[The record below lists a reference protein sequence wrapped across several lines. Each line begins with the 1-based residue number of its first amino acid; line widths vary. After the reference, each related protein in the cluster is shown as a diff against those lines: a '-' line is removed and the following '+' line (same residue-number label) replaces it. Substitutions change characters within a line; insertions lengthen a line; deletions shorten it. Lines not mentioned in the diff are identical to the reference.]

1 MYVFSPN
8 FSRRVY
14 YLRKALVKIRIF
26 LQLASWSPERN
37 SQWSAGCKEPG
48 PSRNV
53 QAACAEPGQQ
63 VNTASDR
70 FIFISCP
77 RQPLNSG
84 QVQGKP
90 KDFTRGKEGWWRT
103 CELRFHSQL
112 RDPPAGGPRPSYL
125 ISLSLNSFICKIGIA
140 GVILWGSMKAREDT
154 YMPGSSWQEFRGREA
169 SWVSK
174 EMASVYSGSAT

>member
-1 MYVFSPN
+1 M
-8 FSRRVY
+8 
-14 YLRKALVKIRIF
+14 
-26 LQLASWSPERN
+26 
-37 SQWSAGCKEPG
+37 
-48 PSRNV
+48 